1 VAGATFPPRAVQVV
15 KAAGAGCGWAR
26 RCPLRGCGRAES
38 AWGLRALR
46 SCAPRRPSGPGKV
59 GLGEGQLWIPPST
72 AAPPG
77 ARSLRPSRRQPTACP
92 RAGKKPHPPARN
104 AGLPGR
110 RRAAGGGRRGAAGKV
125 GESAARPALP
135 GLPGPRRPGHLAT
148 SPTFPAGH
156 TDRGTSGSQG
166 LRASRGWGR
175 GGSPGQAAPVPSA
188 RPQAPAPRLAGGG
201 RPSCFPTPLPA
212 AGFGARVG
220 SRGLIS
226 RGAGVWPAGPRVVS
240 HTRCSPSPGA
250 QRGPS
255 PSCAPPWAGV
265 SLAWHEDRGV
275 PREGLK
281 PGVVA
286 EGGKQRRAE
295 TPLGELRLTLTS
307 PSPASTCSKLVEGPG
322 CAPGSP
328 SVRPSSEGPLG
339 LPIPLAPLWT

>member
-166 LRASRGWGR
+166 LRASRGWKR
-175 GGSPGQAAPVPSA
+175 GGSPDQAAPVPSA
-188 RPQAPAPRLAGGG
+188 SPQALAPRLTGGAGCPVSPH
-201 RPSCFPTPLPA
+201 PSPPSALGPGWGEGTDYP
-212 AGFGARVG
+212 R
-220 SRGLIS
+220 SRGVAS
-226 RGAGVWPAGPRVVS
+226 GAPGNES
-240 HTRCSPSPGA
+240 HTLLA
-250 QRGPS
+250 QSQGPARS
-255 PSCAPPWAGV
+255 
-265 SLAWHEDRGV
+265 
-275 PREGLK
+275 
-281 PGVVA
+281 
-286 EGGKQRRAE
+286 
-295 TPLGELRLTLTS
+295 
-307 PSPASTCSKLVEGPG
+307 
-322 CAPGSP
+322 
-328 SVRPSSEGPLG
+328 
-339 LPIPLAPLWT
+339 

>member
-1 VAGATFPPRAVQVV
+1 MQVV

-46 SCAPRRPSGPGKV
+46 SCAPRRPSGPGRV
-59 GLGEGQLWIPPST
+59 GMGEGRLWIPPPWPPLP
-72 AAPPG
+72 APAPCAPRAPPG
-77 ARSLRPSRRQPTACP
+77 RQPTTCP
-92 RAGKKPHPPARN
+92 RGRQEATCPRKECRAAG
-104 AGLPGR
+104 
-110 RRAAGGGRRGAAGKV
+110 RAAGGGRRAERGGPQRPARKV

-135 GLPGPRRPGHLAT
+135 GLPGLRRPGHLAT
-148 SPTFPAGH
+148 SHTFPAGH

>member
-1 VAGATFPPRAVQVV
+1 
-15 KAAGAGCGWAR
+15 
-26 RCPLRGCGRAES
+26 
-38 AWGLRALR
+38 
-46 SCAPRRPSGPGKV
+46 
-59 GLGEGQLWIPPST
+59 
-72 AAPPG
+72 
-77 ARSLRPSRRQPTACP
+77 
-92 RAGKKPHPPARN
+92 
-104 AGLPGR
+104 
-110 RRAAGGGRRGAAGKV
+110 
-125 GESAARPALP
+125 
-135 GLPGPRRPGHLAT
+135 
-148 SPTFPAGH
+148 
-156 TDRGTSGSQG
+156 
-166 LRASRGWGR
+166 
-175 GGSPGQAAPVPSA
+175 
-188 RPQAPAPRLAGGG
+188 
-201 RPSCFPTPLPA
+201 
-212 AGFGARVG
+212 
-220 SRGLIS
+220 
-226 RGAGVWPAGPRVVS
+226 VWPAGPRVVS